1 MRLLGRLVRISH
13 RPSPMGRQ
21 SGMPTGH
28 LHCARIKSLPIS
40 RRSSRGRSFS
50 QSRTG
55 SVPPFVLKKI
65 NGVFCGGVLAM
76 SHHGFVVPR
85 KVHACKPLPLP
96 LRFRGFEAARN
107 AAWWSCVTPNVRGKP
122 APTAGRQARRTENV
136 AARPAGLVACCWRSA

>member
-40 RRSSRGRSFS
+40 RRSSRGRFFN

-55 SVPPFVLKKI
+55 SVPPSVLKKI
-65 NGVFCGGVLAM
+65 KGVFCGGALAM
-76 SHHGFVVPR
+76 NHDGFVVPR
-85 KVHACKPLPLP
+85 TVHACKPL
-96 LRFRGFEAARN
+96 RFWGSEVARD
-107 AAWWSCVTPNVRGKP
+107 AAWWSCVTPNVRAKR
-122 APTAGRQARRTENV
+122 ATTAGRQARAGENV
-136 AARPAGLVACCWRSA
+136 PRTAGPGLVACRWRSA